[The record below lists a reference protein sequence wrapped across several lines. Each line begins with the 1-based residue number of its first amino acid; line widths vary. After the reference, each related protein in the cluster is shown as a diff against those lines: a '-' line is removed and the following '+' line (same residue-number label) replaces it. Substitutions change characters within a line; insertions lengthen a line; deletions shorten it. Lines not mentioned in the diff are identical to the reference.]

1 MPCKSQNLHC
11 RVRHCSAHVHRNR
24 LKTQQQLARGACG
37 SYVPAC
43 DFPVSNLGLDGVCE
57 SEETV
62 FYKING
68 ALTPI
73 CTINIKT
80 SSLQLEAGNVYV
92 RTSCRCGEQL
102 IKRC

>member
-1 MPCKSQNLHC
+1 M
-11 RVRHCSAHVHRNR
+11 
-24 LKTQQQLARGACG
+24 
-37 SYVPAC
+37 
-43 DFPVSNLGLDGVCE
+43 
-57 SEETV
+57 

-73 CTINIKT
+73 CIINIKT